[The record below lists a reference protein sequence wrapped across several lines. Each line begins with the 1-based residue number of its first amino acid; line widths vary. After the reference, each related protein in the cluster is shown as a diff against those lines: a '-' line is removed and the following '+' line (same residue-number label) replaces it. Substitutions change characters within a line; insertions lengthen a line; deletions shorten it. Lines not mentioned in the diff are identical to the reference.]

1 MMRLR
6 SPAVW
11 SSAPPPPPPSCHG
24 NLWVIS
30 SPIYWLIFHQTPRH
44 STVLL
49 AAAATVNWHQPSIMR
64 RARRHLNT
72 KNYSGAWEFCPVQ
85 AAVFIV
91 LKWSSLWF
99 VSSSG
104 SHFEFSSSSAPWLV
118 ILHTDRPFV
127 RLQWKMENISQILE
141 IRRNVKIIIH
151 FYINIGSRVSALIR
165 LAAGLVGVERFS

>member
-85 AAVFIV
+85 APVFIV

-99 VSSSG
+99 LSSSG
-104 SHFEFSSSSAPWLV
+104 WFSFRILQQQRPMTGNIAHRQTLCAAPMKNGKYF
-118 ILHTDRPFV
+118 TNSGNKEKR
-127 RLQWKMENISQILE
+127 
-141 IRRNVKIIIH
+141 
-151 FYINIGSRVSALIR
+151 
-165 LAAGLVGVERFS
+165 